1 MHPEQ
6 VCDIEV
12 EVTQATWAGCWSDD
26 KIGADAKAGVYHGC
40 MTYTHTIGSRPR
52 WMEFSH
58 SILENNKPAGLLTT
72 LDETGTP
79 KVNTSSDLS
88 GLKAAIPPHPPARRC
103 ALAHPDLMRL
113 SL

>member
-40 MTYTHTIGSRPR
+40 MTYTHTIGSSR
-52 WMEFSH
+52 E
-58 SILENNKPAGLLTT
+58 IG
-72 LDETGTP
+72 
-79 KVNTSSDLS
+79 
-88 GLKAAIPPHPPARRC
+88 I
-103 ALAHPDLMRL
+103 
-113 SL
+113 